1 MLFIL
6 FSTSDSFCFCLNV
19 PLKTIQRCQEQSV
32 FPTSIDI
39 LDNTESLPNQI
50 FKQKPKV

>member
-19 PLKTIQRCQEQSV
+19 SLKTIQRYQEQSV